1 MLKSRNP
8 TMKFTTK
15 YSLDKENFLDAK
27 LYAVETNLLQTY
39 ISKLLL
45 VTNAQNF
52 HLDTYIIL
60 KNLLHIA
67 RLKKVLMEKRIDE
80 GSYDCQGKRCEFCT
94 FIVGKITFTTNRESS
109 NVGKT
114 G

>member
-45 VTNAQNF
+45 VTNA
-52 HLDTYIIL
+52 
-60 KNLLHIA
+60 
-67 RLKKVLMEKRIDE
+67 
-80 GSYDCQGKRCEFCT
+80 
-94 FIVGKITFTTNRESS
+94 
-109 NVGKT
+109 
-114 G
+114 